1 MGTALD
7 NEFTNLILQF
17 ASKSGIALTERRAQ
31 LLSRHIQ
38 LMIEWNLRFNLTR
51 ITDRE
56 EIIVKH
62 LLDSILPA
70 KFLPSSGCA
79 LDVGTGAGF
88 PGIPLKIVYPDLQM
102 VLLDSSR
109 KKVSFLTAVA
119 ATLGLKGIRVLHG
132 RWQDFSKVEGHANTF
147 ELITMRALR
156 LEPEHITCLASMVL
170 VPGGVLAWWGVGDA
184 ERLAGGWAG
193 CEGSETDKR
202 NYSDMKFQDDLKYL
216 LPGIKQRRAVWLWRK
231 TGIGRPGAGVTSS

>member
-1 MGTALD
+1 MATALN
-7 NEFTNLILQF
+7 NEFTDFILKF
-17 ASKSGIALTERRAQ
+17 TGKAGIALTERQAQ

-38 LMIEWNLRFNLTR
+38 LMIEWNLRLNLTR
-51 ITDRE
+51 ITGRE

-70 KFLPSSGCA
+70 KFLPLSGRA

-109 KKVSFLTAVA
+109 KKISFLAAVTAA
-119 ATLGLKGIRVLHG
+119 LGLKGIRVLHG
-132 RWQDFSKVEGHANTF
+132 RWQDFAKAKEHANKF

-156 LEPEHITCLASMVL
+156 LESEHITCLASTIL

-184 ERLAGGWAG
+184 ERIEKR
-193 CEGSETDKR
+193 EGSETGKR
-202 NYSDMKFQDDLKYL
+202 NQWYMEFQDNLTYL
-216 LPGIKQRRAVWLWRK
+216 LPGIKQQRAVWLWRK
-231 TGIGRPGAGVTSS
+231 TGIGGPEAGVTSS

>member
-1 MGTALD
+1 LD
-7 NEFTNLILQF
+7 KEFTDLILRF
-17 ASKSGIALTERRAQ
+17 TGKEGIALTQSGAQ

-38 LMIEWNLRFNLTR
+38 LMIEWNLRLNLTR
-51 ITDRE
+51 ITGRE

-62 LLDSILPA
+62 LLDCILPA
-70 KFLPSSGCA
+70 KFLPSSGYA

-102 VLLDSSR
+102 VLLDSNR
-109 KKVSFLTAVA
+109 KKVSFLAAVA

-132 RWQDFSKVEGHANTF
+132 RWQDFSKVEEHANKF

-156 LEPEHITCLASMVL
+156 LEPEHISGLAATVL
-170 VPGGVLAWWGVGDA
+170 VAGGVLAWWGVGDA

-193 CEGSETDKR
+193 CGGSETGKK
-202 NYSDMKFQDDLKYL
+202 NYRDMEFEHDLEYL
-216 LPGIKQRRAVWLWRK
+216 LPGIEQRRAIWLWRK
-231 TGIGRPGAGVTSS
+231 TGIGRPGASVTS

>member
-1 MGTALD
+1 MGTAPD
-7 NEFTNLILQF
+7 NEFTNLILKF
-17 ASKSGIALTERRAQ
+17 TGKAGIALTERGAQ

-38 LMIEWNLRFNLTR
+38 LMIEWNLRLNLTR
-51 ITDRE
+51 ITGRE

-109 KKVSFLTAVA
+109 KKVSFLVAVA
-119 ATLGLKGIRVLHG
+119 AALGLKGIRVLHG
-132 RWQDFSKVEGHANTF
+132 RWQDFSKVEEHANKF

-170 VPGGVLAWWGVGDA
+170 VPGGVLAWWGMGDPEHLA
-184 ERLAGGWAG
+184 ERG
-193 CEGSETDKR
+193 GSETVTR
-202 NYSDMKFQDDLKYL
+202 NYRDMEFQDDLKYL

-231 TGIGRPGAGVTSS
+231 TGIGRPGASVTSS